1 MHWTDSLPDLPSV
14 LVQAELADHA
24 VRLSVDE
31 SVYGLDSVYGASFT
45 FLDRAFVF
53 LDRSAEGKLR
63 VTLTDKSGEVEAV
76 ALRALVGE
84 FANELLACA
93 WRQRITEANRETL
106 EAVTKRAIA
115 GAMGPP
121 SLEELADFDFT
132 EEPFDDP
139 LGIALNW
146 EDKHAGSKDDES

>member
-1 MHWTDSLPDLPSV
+1 M
-14 LVQAELADHA
+14 
-24 VRLSVDE
+24 
-31 SVYGLDSVYGASFT
+31 
-45 FLDRAFVF
+45 
-53 LDRSAEGKLR
+53 
-63 VTLTDKSGEVEAV
+63 TLTDKSGDAEAD
-76 ALRALVGE
+76 ALRALVGQ

-93 WRQRITEANRETL
+93 WRQRITEAHRETL

-146 EDKHAGSKDDES
+146 EEKHAGSKEDGS

>member
-1 MHWTDSLPDLPSV
+1 MHWKHSLADLPSV
-14 LVQAELADHA
+14 LVQAELVDHA

-31 SVYGLDSVYGASFT
+31 SLYGIDAVYGASFT

-53 LDRSAEGKLR
+53 LDRSPEGGLR
-63 VTLTDKSGEVEAV
+63 VTLTDKSGDAEAA
-76 ALRALVGE
+76 ALRALVGQ

-93 WRQRITEANRETL
+93 WRQRITEAHRETL

-115 GAMGPP
+115 GAVGPP

-146 EDKHAGSKDDES
+146 EEKHAGSKDEGS